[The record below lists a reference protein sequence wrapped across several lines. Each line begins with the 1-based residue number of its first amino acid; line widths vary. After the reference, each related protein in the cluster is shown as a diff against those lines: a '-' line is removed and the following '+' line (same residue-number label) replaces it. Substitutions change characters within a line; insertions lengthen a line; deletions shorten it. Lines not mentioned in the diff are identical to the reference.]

1 LRTESSAQR
10 PERTP
15 NGSGIPL
22 TNVVPV
28 YTFLLILLII
38 DSVLLGL
45 AILMQAG
52 KGGGMAAAFGG
63 ASSSAEAFIGMRQA
77 GNLLTRVTWWCGGIF
92 IFLAFVLQVM
102 SARTRVPTSV
112 LDRPTAP
119 ATAPAPAP
127 TGPAP
132 AVPLEPAPQQGA
144 EPDAATEA
152 PPPQP

>member
-1 LRTESSAQR
+1 M
-10 PERTP
+10 
-15 NGSGIPL
+15 
-22 TNVVPV
+22 
-28 YTFLLILLII
+28 YTFLLVLLIL
-38 DSVLLGL
+38 DSVILAF

-92 IFLAFVLQVM
+92 IFLAFVLQLM
-102 SARTRVPTSV
+102 STRDRVPTSV
-112 LDRPTAP
+112 LDRPVAP
-119 ATAPAPAP
+119 ATAPQPAP

-132 AVPLEPAPQQGA
+132 AVPLEPAPQPGA
-144 EPDAATEA
+144 EPGAATET